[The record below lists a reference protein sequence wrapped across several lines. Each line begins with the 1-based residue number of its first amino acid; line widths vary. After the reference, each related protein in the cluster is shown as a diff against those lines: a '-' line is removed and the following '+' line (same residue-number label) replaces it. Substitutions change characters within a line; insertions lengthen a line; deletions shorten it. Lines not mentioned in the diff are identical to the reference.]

1 MHRTTETAQKNL
13 EAISTI
19 LHLSNFL
26 PFPELLERVNTF
38 NAAISRS
45 ASFLAEKV
53 IYKASE
59 AFEEGIQDDIVVTKD
74 MIGGRLSDML
84 AAQAHNAESS
94 TSRPGAIFLRI
105 IFQIFVLNF
114 CVSEIDPCS
123 VISVS
128 DAGKHTL

>member
-1 MHRTTETAQKNL
+1 M
-13 EAISTI
+13 
-19 LHLSNFL
+19 
-26 PFPELLERVNTF
+26 NTF
-38 NAAISRS
+38 NAAISQS